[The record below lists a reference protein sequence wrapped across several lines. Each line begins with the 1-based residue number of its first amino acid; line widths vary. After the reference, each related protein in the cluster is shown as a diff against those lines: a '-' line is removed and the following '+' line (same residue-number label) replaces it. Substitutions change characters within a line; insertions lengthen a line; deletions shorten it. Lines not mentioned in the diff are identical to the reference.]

1 MEVQRQRD
9 TGEPGISAVVDG
21 DEISTVNEDQ
31 RVLNL
36 MRDERAMQAGIS
48 TDCLDQISISNDGS
62 LNTWCTLQIASLV
75 TYMWVVNH

>member
-9 TGEPGISAVVDG
+9 TDEPGISAPAVVNR

-31 RVLNL
+31 RAFNL
-36 MRDERAMQAGIS
+36 MRHERAMQAGTS
-48 TDCLDQISISNDGS
+48 TDCIDQISMSSDGS

-75 TYMWVVNH
+75 T